1 MRPICVMLSVLI
13 IACGVSALEPREVF
27 VIYNRNLPESVK
39 LAKYYASVRKIPR
52 DNLIGIRTTTN
63 ERISRADYLKTVRDP
78 VRKALLTRSRM
89 TRVRCLV
96 TVRGVPLAI
105 NQIRA
110 EVERKAYRQAGRRCT
125 ECKAKLVALRN
136 RLQELGNE
144 SPVDVEAVGTLKQEI
159 EKGEKNLAALT
170 AARDEALKKL
180 RAKNGQTNAALDSE
194 LALLFWSPYQLRRW
208 QPNFLR
214 TILVKTPATSNSQ
227 ITFMTARLDGPDF
240 KSVKGMINRAVA
252 AEKKGLEGVAYFDAR
267 GLKPKG
273 SRPSAY
279 AIHDE
284 AIRQTAEMVKA
295 HGIKTVLDNRPELF
309 GPGKCPDAALYCGWY
324 SLTKYVDAFDWAAGA
339 VGYHVASGEAIS
351 LRRGNYWCKR
361 MIDDRVT
368 ATLGPVNEPYLSAFP
383 DPRAF
388 FGLLLTG
395 KYTLVEVYAE
405 TGPWNSWMMT
415 LIGDPLYNPF
425 RKNPKMTLD
434 EVKAAVSKPLRKPK
448 ADNGK
453 PKAGQ

>member
-1 MRPICVMLSVLI
+1 MRTVCALLSFLI
-13 IACGVSALEPREVF
+13 LSDCVSALEPREVF

-52 DNLIGIRTTTN
+52 DNLIPIRTTTN
-63 ERISRADYLKTVRDP
+63 ERISRADYLRTVRDP
-78 VRKALLTRSRM
+78 VRQALLTRSRM
-89 TRVRCLV
+89 TRVKCLI
-96 TVRGVPLAI
+96 TIRGVPLAV
-105 NQIRA
+105 NLIRA
-110 EVERKAYRQAGRRCT
+110 EVEQKAYRQAGRRCT
-125 ECKAKLVALRN
+125 EDKARLVALRN
-136 RLQELGNE
+136 KLQEFGNE
-144 SPVDVEAVGTLKQEI
+144 PPVDVEAVGTLKQEI
-159 EKGEKNLAALT
+159 EQAEKNLAALT

-180 RAKNGQTNAALDSE
+180 RAKNGETNAALDSE

-214 TILVKTPATSNSQ
+214 TLLVTDTVVINSQ

-240 KSVKGMINRAVA
+240 ESVKGIIDRSISI
-252 AEKKGLEGVAYFDAR
+252 EEKGLEGIAYFDAR
-267 GLKPKG
+267 GRRFKRI
-273 SRPSAY
+273 RPGAY
-279 AIHDE
+279 TIYDE
-284 AIRQTAEMVKA
+284 AIRRAAEMVRA
-295 HGIKTVLDNRPELF
+295 HGIKTILDNRPELF
-309 GPGKCPDAALYCGWY
+309 GPNECPDAALYCGWY
-324 SLTKYVDAFDWAAGA
+324 SLKKYVDAFDWTAGA

-351 LRRGNYWCKR
+351 LRKGNYWCKR

-395 KYTLVEVYAE
+395 KYTLAEVYAE
-405 TGPWNSWMMT
+405 TSPWNSWMIT

-425 RKNPKMTLD
+425 KMNPKMTLD
-434 EVKAAVSKPLRKPK
+434 EVKAVVSKPLRKPK

-453 PKAGQ
+453 PKASQ